1 MPCGSDAFCAPRLA
15 APVGVAKPVRYL
27 GAVGRD
33 VLDEHRLRRL
43 IDVGRGLVVQLDLEA
58 VLREVVDVARELTG
72 ARYAAL
78 GILDEDRR
86 ELERFIYVGIDEE
99 TRAIIGDLPRGRGVL
114 GELIRNPAPLRLRE
128 VGDHPRSYG
137 FPSGHP
143 PMHSFLGVPIV
154 VRGQA
159 YGNLYLTE
167 KEDGWFDE
175 ADEEAVTI
183 LADWAAVTI
192 FNVRL
197 YSQSEQERGALE
209 RAVHGLEATTE
220 IARAVGG
227 ETDRVRVLE
236 TIAKRARAVVGARSV
251 LVLLRDGPR
260 QEVVAAA
267 GECGSDPVGR
277 YVTLDSQAPRDA
289 LRAAESIGLEARAA
303 LLAPLSFRGRSLG
316 TIVALDRLEEG
327 PDFYPEDKR
336 MLIAASASA
345 ATAVATVESVT
356 EERLRYSLRTAE
368 RERARWA
375 RELHDTV
382 LQGLGS
388 RRVSLSSALKRGDAA
403 GLEEV
408 VAEAI
413 EDTGRDIEELRAL
426 ITELRPATLDQ
437 LGLRAALEDLGER
450 VSSGAGVELSTDLSI
465 EAKRHDPELEA
476 VVYRLVQEALTNV
489 GKHSGASRVV
499 LRVTEGAGRLDVLV
513 SDDGAG
519 FDPDAEREGF
529 GLTGMRE
536 RVELAGGE
544 LQVESK
550 PGSGTRIMASVPLG
564 GGPGSGLDKPSGE
577 RALD

>member
-1 MPCGSDAFCAPRLA
+1 VSRE
-15 APVGVAKPVRYL
+15 
-27 GAVGRD
+27 

-43 IDVGRGLVVQLDLEA
+43 IDVGRGLVAQLDLEA
-58 VLREVVDVARELTG
+58 VLREVVEVARELTG

-86 ELERFIYVGIDEE
+86 ELERFIYVGIDEQ
-99 TRAIIGDLPRGRGVL
+99 TRAVIGDLPRGRGVL

-128 VGDHPRSYG
+128 VGAHPRSYG
-137 FPSGHP
+137 FPPGHP

-167 KEDGWFDE
+167 KQDGQFDE

-183 LADWAAVTI
+183 LAEWAAVTI

-197 YSQSEQERGALE
+197 YGQSEQERGALE

-227 ETDRVRVLE
+227 ETDRSRVLE
-236 TIAKRARAVVGARSV
+236 TIAKRARALVGARSL
-251 LVLLRDGPR
+251 LVLLRDGGSR

-267 GECGSDPVGR
+267 GECGPEPVGR
-277 YVTLDSQAPRDA
+277 YVELDPESPQAALDAVGTLG
-289 LRAAESIGLEARAA
+289 IEARAA
-303 LLAPLSFRGRSLG
+303 LLAPLSFRGKALG
-316 TIVALDRLEEG
+316 TIVALDRFEEG
-327 PDFYPEDKR
+327 PDFYAEDER
-336 MLIAASASA
+336 LLVAASASA

-356 EERLRYSLRTAE
+356 EDRLRHSLRTAE

-375 RELHDTV
+375 RELHDSV

-388 RRVSLSSALKRGDAA
+388 RRVSLSAALKRGDAV
-403 GLEEV
+403 GLEEA

-413 EDTGRDIEELRAL
+413 EDMGRDIDELRAL

-437 LGLRAALEDLGER
+437 LGLRAALEDLAER
-450 VSSGAGVELSTDLSI
+450 VSTGAEVEMAADLAFAS
-465 EAKRHDPELEA
+465 ERLDPELES

-489 GKHSGASRVV
+489 AKHAAAST
-499 LRVTEGAGRLDVLV
+499 VTLQVTQREGSVEVLV

-519 FDPDAEREGF
+519 FDPDAERDGF
-529 GLTGMRE
+529 GLIGMRE
-536 RVELAGGE
+536 RVELVGGD
-544 LQVESK
+544 LQIESR
-550 PGSGTRIMASVPLG
+550 PGAGTRVTASVPAAG
-564 GGPGSGLDKPSGE
+564 EAGPGSGLDQAAGE